1 MRKRKEK
8 STIQWIHY
16 YSMDKCVK
24 TNNNYWFFTK
34 LSFRKCYMYTNILVA
49 FKFELERHSI
59 ANGTIR
65 LEQKNSKPGKWKK
78 NFQI

>member
-24 TNNNYWFFTK
+24 NNWFFTK

-49 FKFELERHSI
+49 FKFELERRSI

-65 LEQKNSKPGKWKK
+65 LEQKKSKPGK
-78 NFQI
+78 